1 MLDGVGGARDTLELG
16 SYMGT
21 NKSRRKPASAR
32 AGAGRGEQDLKTGG
46 AGGLCR
52 ASVNAQQA
60 PPMSVSLRSVGPW
73 ATGHLAVVG
82 VQAVL
87 GITALK
93 WNGSLREN
101 DSQTS
106 SPGSCANSS

>member
-1 MLDGVGGARDTLELG
+1 
-16 SYMGT
+16 
-21 NKSRRKPASAR
+21 
-32 AGAGRGEQDLKTGG
+32 
-46 AGGLCR
+46 
-52 ASVNAQQA
+52 
-60 PPMSVSLRSVGPW
+60 MSVSCGAWVRGLQGTW
-73 ATGHLAVVG
+73 LWWGCIT
-82 VQAVL
+82 VL

>member
-1 MLDGVGGARDTLELG
+1 
-16 SYMGT
+16 
-21 NKSRRKPASAR
+21 
-32 AGAGRGEQDLKTGG
+32 
-46 AGGLCR
+46 
-52 ASVNAQQA
+52 
-60 PPMSVSLRSVGPW
+60 MSVSLRSVGPW

-106 SPGSCANSS
+106 SPDSCANSS